1 MVDRGWEEQ
10 RRWILEGGWLI
21 NRKICYVRGVSYI
34 ILKYIRVV
42 KFMIFIF
49 YELVE

>member
-10 RRWILEGGWLI
+10 RRWTLEGGWST
-21 NRKICYVRGVSYI
+21 NRKICYVRGVSHTI
-34 ILKYIRVV
+34 PKYIRVA
-42 KFMIFIF
+42 KFMTFIS